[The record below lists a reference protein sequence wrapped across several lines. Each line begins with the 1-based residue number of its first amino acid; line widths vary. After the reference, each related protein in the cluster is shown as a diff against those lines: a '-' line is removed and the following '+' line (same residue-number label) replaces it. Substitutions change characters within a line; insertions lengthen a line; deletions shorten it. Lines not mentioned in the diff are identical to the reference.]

1 MLTSILGEENAV
13 VLLSL
18 VRSND
23 RKNIGFLNDHNRV
36 CVALSV
42 SHHP

>member
-1 MLTSILGEENAV
+1 M

-23 RKNIGFLNDHNRV
+23 DGTIGFLNDHNRV

-42 SHHP
+42 SQKIVSGGSSH